1 MMETIWDKVIKIV
14 ALLGGAVAG
23 IFGEW
28 SILLTVLAVV
38 MILDYMSGILVA
50 AGGHS
55 LKTEDGF
62 LDSKA
67 GFRGLAK
74 KGFIVI
80 MVLLATVLD
89 RAIANGTMIFQT
101 ATASYY
107 VANEALSILENAA
120 LMGLPVPG
128 FIQSALE
135 QMREQHDA
143 NVRDTDKY
151 DE

>member
-1 MMETIWDKVIKIV
+1 MMDTIWDKAIKFA
-14 ALLGGAVAG
+14 ALLGGAIAG

-28 SILLTVLAVV
+28 SVLLTVLAVV
-38 MILDYMSGILVA
+38 MVLDYLSGILVA
-50 AGGHS
+50 AGGRS

-80 MVLLATVLD
+80 IVLLATVLD

-101 ATASYY
+101 ATTSYY

-120 LMGLPVPG
+120 LIGLPVPG
-128 FIQSALE
+128 AIQSALE
-135 QMREQHDA
+135 QMREKHDT
-143 NVRDTDKY
+143 NVRDTNKH

>member
-1 MMETIWDKVIKIV
+1 MMESIWDKVIKFV

-28 SILLTVLAVV
+28 SALLTVLAVV
-38 MILDYMSGILVA
+38 MVLDYLSGVLVA

-107 VANEALSILENAA
+107 VANESLSILENAA
-120 LMGLPVPG
+120 LMDLPVPG
-128 FIQSALE
+128 FIRQALE
-135 QMREQHDA
+135 QMREKHNSEKND
-143 NVRDTDKY
+143 NKN

>member
-1 MMETIWDKVIKIV
+1 MMETIWDKVIKAA
-14 ALLGGAVAG
+14 ALIGGAVAG

-28 SILLTVLAVV
+28 SVLLTVLAVV
-38 MILDYMSGILVA
+38 MVLDYMSGILVA
-50 AGGHS
+50 AGGRS

-107 VANEALSILENAA
+107 VANESLSILENAA
-120 LMGLPVPG
+120 LMDLPVPG
-128 FIQSALE
+128 FIRQALE
-135 QMREQHDA
+135 QMREKHDREK
-143 NVRDTDKY
+143 NDNNY